1 MMCIISMTLY
11 DMKNFLINQ
20 TRIKLSITK
29 IKLKGLKTMN
39 QFHWQLR

>member
-1 MMCIISMTLY
+1 MMCIYLTLY

-20 TRIKLSITK
+20 TRIKLSITDQ
-29 IKLKGLKTMN
+29 IKKLKTMN